1 MGILHILIIVS
12 GISFLFYGV
21 SYFTSPSMKAEFI
34 RFGLAKFGTLTA
46 VFEITGGLGLLLGL
60 FIPFL
65 LLISSAGL
73 ALLMLFGFITRLY
86 IKDSIWVSLPAFL
99 FMLLNIYIFM
109 VTANLL

>member
-1 MGILHILIIVS
+1 MSILHILIVIS
-12 GISFLFYGV
+12 GVSFLFYGV
-21 SYFTSPSMKAEFI
+21 SYFTSPSMKAEFV

-46 VFEITGGLGLLLGL
+46 VFEIAGGLGLLLG
-60 FIPFL
+60 FFVPFL

-86 IKDSIWVSLPAFL
+86 IKDGFWVSLPAL
-99 FMLLNIYIFM
+99 IFMLLNSYIFL

>member
-1 MGILHILIIVS
+1 
-12 GISFLFYGV
+12 
-21 SYFTSPSMKAEFI
+21 MKAEFI